1 LTSRPRKLS
10 APAWWFI
17 GGYGLSAIGT
27 GLCYPFLAIYLRQA
41 LGLSSQA
48 TALLLLLQAGVAV
61 PMSVIG
67 GRWCDRYSPQ
77 LVAAAALG
85 VQTAGWIV
93 LAVASNL
100 GGEIIAMLLI
110 GLGTGPFLAA
120 MVPILDRIADGEAA
134 RTRAFALRYQLLN
147 VGLGLGAMIAA
158 FALNSPSVTTYRWL
172 FAFNGLSCLLYALI
186 IAVCVPVPGAAAP
199 TAAAAPVR
207 AWYRPGASFS
217 LLLGAQ
223 FLLVTFGLV
232 QLEAGV
238 PLFVRTRMDGSA
250 TLIGSLYALSTL
262 IVIAAQMPISRLV
275 ERVPKARA
283 LIAMSLVWALAWMTG
298 FVASTMDSG
307 PRTGLLVAMVVI
319 FSAGE
324 CAYSPAFYTLVTNL
338 SPAGALGRSSGAA
351 WAMHQVGSTVGPP
364 LAVFLVAGPVSLWLV
379 LAGASVLAAMTVA
392 VVDRRMHRHRDVHT
406 SPAETVASSACADRS
421 LPARPCSRTYHIAP
435 SVPTETGVASP
446 PGYRAPTPAAR
457 SRIRRCP
464 GG

>member
-1 LTSRPRKLS
+1 MTSRSRKLS

-17 GGYGLSAIGT
+17 GGYGLSATGT

-41 LGLSSQA
+41 LGRSSQA
-48 TALLLLLQAGVAV
+48 TALLLLLQAGAAV

-67 GRWCDRYSPQ
+67 GRWCDRHSPQ
-77 LVAAAALG
+77 LVAVAALG
-85 VQTAGWIV
+85 VQTAGWVV

-100 GGEIIAMLLI
+100 GGEILAMLLI
-110 GLGTGPFLAA
+110 GLGTGPSLAA
-120 MVPILDRIADGEAA
+120 VVPILTRIIDGEAA

-158 FALNSPSVTTYRWL
+158 FALNSPSVATYRL
-172 FAFNGLSCLLYALI
+172 LCAFNGLSCLLYALI
-186 IAVCVPVPGAAAP
+186 IVVCVPVPGAAAP
-199 TAAAAPVR
+199 AADAAPVR
-207 AWYRPGASFS
+207 AWYRPGGSFR

-275 ERVPKARA
+275 ERVHKARA

-298 FVASTMDSG
+298 FIASTTMDSG
-307 PRTGLLVAMVVI
+307 TRTGLLVAMVVL

-406 SPAETVASSACADRS
+406 SPAETVASSA
-421 LPARPCSRTYHIAP
+421 
-435 SVPTETGVASP
+435 
-446 PGYRAPTPAAR
+446 
-457 SRIRRCP
+457 
-464 GG
+464 